1 MKLIQFSNTKRLL
14 YRIMQQLELYSQRS
28 RTRKY
33 LLEMDAQSLKD
44 VGLTQQQALQEGK
57 RFFWQGENPSS
68 TEVCKSEVVSDK
80 GTLIKPGQRR
90 ELQC

>member
-14 YRIMQQLELYSQRS
+14 YRLMQQLELYSQRS

-33 LLEMDAQSLKD
+33 LLEMDAHSLKD

-57 RFFWQGENPSS
+57 RFFWQGDNPSS

-80 GTLIKPGQRR
+80 ENLIKPGQRR